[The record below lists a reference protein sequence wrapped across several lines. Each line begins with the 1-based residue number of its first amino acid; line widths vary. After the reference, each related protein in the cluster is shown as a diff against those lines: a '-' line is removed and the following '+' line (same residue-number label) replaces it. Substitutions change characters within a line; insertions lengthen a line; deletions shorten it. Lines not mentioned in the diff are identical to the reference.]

1 VNAFEVMKT
10 LGLTGGVRMNYIAE
24 WLDSY
29 RRFWELRMEKLE
41 EYLRKLQDKEIPNG
55 QAKDTRKVDD
65 DDSKHDGKH

>member
-1 VNAFEVMKT
+1 
-10 LGLTGGVRMNYIAE
+10 MNYIAE